1 MCGKLSF
8 LVYFTLVL
16 ALAGTNVVFG
26 ETWEGKID
34 NNQDSVEQPA
44 GPTGTPNFGS
54 SDLEFMQVGSV
65 QTIGLRFLNVRV
77 PAGANISKA
86 YVELTQDDMES
97 PSEVHIII
105 QGELTPNAP
114 AFAGTP
120 GNIFNRP
127 RTTAVAKWSP
137 EHWPASGSKHQT
149 SDISAVI
156 EEVVNQPGWREGNAL
171 VLIFDQDPDIPS
183 QSHRTS
189 DKAQS
194 PDVAPLLHIEYTL
207 GNAGSPDPPNGQ
219 IDVSRDTDLSWEAG
233 VFAAAT
239 NAHKVYFSESFND
252 VSAGIGGIT
261 QSPTSYD
268 PGRLEYGT
276 TYHWR
281 IDENNGPPDFGVNEG
296 NVWSFRTE
304 FYSYPIDGANIS
316 ATASSLG
323 QADFGPENT
332 INGSGL
338 DENDLHSTDA
348 ADMWLSDTEPQGA
361 WIQYELD
368 KVYKLHEMW
377 VWNSNQVF
385 EALFGFGLKDVTV
398 EYSTDGATWTTLAG
412 APEFAQAPGTPDYG
426 HNTTVDFGGAP
437 AKYVKLTAASNWGGI
452 LPQYSLSEVR
462 FFFIPVSA
470 TTPSPDSGATD
481 VAVDATLS
489 WRAGRGAVTHNV
501 SLSTDEQAVID
512 GTAPVAA
519 MANASYSPAALDLST
534 SYYWK
539 VAEVNETETPSTW
552 ESGVWSFTTSDS
564 IVVED
569 FEAYSDYPPD
579 EIYTTWPDGYENPAN
594 GSQVGNLS
602 PPFAETTIVHGG
614 NQSMPLFYSNTGGA
628 AFSEGT
634 RTFAVPQ
641 NWTKHGVKAL
651 VLYFYGTA
659 GNTGQMYVKVN
670 GTKIPYDGNPG
681 NLALTAWQD

>member
-1 MCGKLSF
+1 
-8 LVYFTLVL
+8 
-16 ALAGTNVVFG
+16 
-26 ETWEGKID
+26 
-34 NNQDSVEQPA
+34 
-44 GPTGTPNFGS
+44 
-54 SDLEFMQVGSV
+54 
-65 QTIGLRFLNVRV
+65 
-77 PAGANISKA
+77 
-86 YVELTQDDMES
+86 
-97 PSEVHIII
+97 
-105 QGELTPNAP
+105 
-114 AFAGTP
+114 
-120 GNIFNRP
+120 
-127 RTTAVAKWSP
+127 
-137 EHWPASGSKHQT
+137 
-149 SDISAVI
+149 
-156 EEVVNQPGWREGNAL
+156 
-171 VLIFDQDPDIPS
+171 
-183 QSHRTS
+183 
-189 DKAQS
+189 
-194 PDVAPLLHIEYTL
+194 
-207 GNAGSPDPPNGQ
+207 
-219 IDVSRDTDLSWEAG
+219 
-233 VFAAAT
+233 
-239 NAHKVYFSESFND
+239 
-252 VSAGIGGIT
+252 
-261 QSPTSYD
+261 
-268 PGRLEYGT
+268 
-276 TYHWR
+276 
-281 IDENNGPPDFGVNEG
+281 PPDFGVNEG

-681 NLALTAWQD
+681 NLALTAWQVWSIDLVASGLNVQSVSSLAVGIDGNGASGTLYFDDIGLYAVAPEPPNEWRINAGNDDAEEEVSGGGIDRGSSDLELGHEGAASATSLQTVGCRWVGVPIPKGATITEAWVQFSANDINNDRHIPDVSVVIEGELSASPATFSSTARDISSRPTTAASVVWDVPRWTTTHAMGPEERTPDISSIIQEIVNQPNWAGEAIVLMFRDNPAKPSQGTREAESFDGTPDEAPLLHISYQ